1 MTQQEICAEVYKLL
15 QRGDSQGAR
24 HHVESNVLDP
34 YFLAQIGWTAID
46 FNNMPILQLLLDRTR
61 PLLNSPWSLKPDETF
76 LVKMLD
82 CAATRGNLAA
92 VQMLVENYEAD
103 VNSPATI
110 GLGPV
115 IGHAVASNNV
125 ALVEWMLNHGANPNS
140 TAHGC
145 RACYGLMT
153 AAHNKNFPM
162 VKLLVERGGLINGL
176 NAFGLSPLS
185 YALMGG
191 SQEVID
197 YLRSVGAQE
206 PWQIRGEPPPPP
218 PPPEGSFAHH
228 LRMNL
233 GCAEPIRKGFNPTRL
248 ADNSLAPTGRRLD
261 LGNPG
266 DVEPSNERA
275 RR

>member
-1 MTQQEICAEVYKLL
+1 MTQQEICAEVYRLL
-15 QRGDSQGAR
+15 QCGDSLGAKSR
-24 HHVESNVLDP
+24 VESTALDP
-34 YFLAQIGWTAID
+34 YFLAQIGWSAIEFSD
-46 FNNMPILQLLLDRTR
+46 TTLFRWLLDRAR
-61 PLLNSPWSLKPDETF
+61 PVLNLPWSLKPDESL
-76 LVKMLD
+76 LVQWFD
-82 CAATRGNLAA
+82 YAATKGNLAA
-92 VQMLVENYEAD
+92 VQMLVKNYGAD
-103 VNSPATI
+103 INCPATI

-125 ALVEWMLNHGANPNS
+125 ALVEWMLDHRANPNS

-145 RACYGLMT
+145 LACYGLMT
-153 AAHNKNFPM
+153 AAHNKNLPM

-176 NAFGLSPLS
+176 NAYGLSPLS

-206 PWQIRGEPPPPP
+206 PWQIRGAASAPSTARRKFRAPSSHEP
-218 PPPEGSFAHH
+218 G
-228 LRMNL
+228 L
-233 GCAEPIRKGFNPTRL
+233 AEPIRKGFNPTRL